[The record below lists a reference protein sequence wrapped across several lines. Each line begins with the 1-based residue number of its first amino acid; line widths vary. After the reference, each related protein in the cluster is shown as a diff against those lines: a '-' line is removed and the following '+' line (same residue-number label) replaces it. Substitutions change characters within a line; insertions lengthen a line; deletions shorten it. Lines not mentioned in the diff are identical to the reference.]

1 LFRWRPKFFKS
12 FEGFKVS
19 KSDRAEDKGSDM
31 AKVASTAHVRVDIR
45 RNDTVKVIT
54 GRDKGKEG
62 RVLRVFPADRKVLV
76 EHVMMVKK
84 HVRPNPQRNVQGG
97 IAEQESR
104 VAISNVQLVCPTCGP
119 VRIGHEVRGD
129 RKVRICKKCG
139 TTLDK

>member
-1 LFRWRPKFFKS
+1 MR
-12 FEGFKVS
+12 
-19 KSDRAEDKGSDM
+19 
-31 AKVASTAHVRVDIR
+31 VASTAHKRVDIR

-62 RVLRVFPADRKVLV
+62 RVLRVFPNDAKILV
-76 EHVMMVKK
+76 EHVMLVKK
-84 HVRPNPQRNVQGG
+84 HVRPNPQRNVKGG

-104 VAISNVQLVCPTCGP
+104 IAISNVQLVCPTCGP

-129 RKVRICKKCG
+129 RKVRVCKKCG